1 VKHSVVTL
9 LALGV
14 LATTTTAHSAPIL
27 VGLSETFRAGTVV
40 VRKNERML
48 YYVTGTGQAVR
59 YPVRVGRV
67 ANQWT
72 GATYITAKYTDP
84 SCIPPASMRR
94 EKPRL
99 PQFIPGGFSQNPM
112 GVAAMTLSGGE
123 LAIHGTN
130 EPNLVG
136 HFVPY
141 GSIRMLNEDVADL
154 YRRVQIG
161 TPVIVE

>member
-1 VKHSVVTL
+1 MKNSVATL
-9 LALGV
+9 LALSV
-14 LATTTTAHSAPIL
+14 FATTTGHSAPVL
-27 VGLSETFRAGTVV
+27 VGLSGTFRAGTVV
-40 VRKNERML
+40 VRKNERLL

-59 YPVRVGRV
+59 YPVGVGRV
-67 ANQWT
+67 ANRWM

-84 SCIPPASMRR
+84 SWIPPASMRR

-99 PQFIPGGFSQNPM
+99 PQFVPGGSSQNPM

-130 EPNLVG
+130 EPNSVG

-154 YRRVQIG
+154 YRRVRIG
-161 TPVIVE
+161 TPVMVE